1 MEYISKSGY
10 FNSNKFAR
18 IYLESIQEII
28 GIHGLNAVLNYAS
41 LPEFVNNLPPDNLE
55 KKFDFS
61 YFGAINQALEDIYGV
76 RSGRGLAFRVGKT
89 SFADMLR
96 EYGDL
101 AGIGDSGFK
110 VLPLRKK
117 MRFGLEAMAR
127 LFSEG
132 SDQLTSLAE
141 DGQVFR
147 YQVKHCPVCWGRSE
161 EKDPVCYYLA
171 GLLEESLNWVS
182 GGKDFNVQ
190 ETRCIARGDDVCEF
204 VIQKQPAG

>member
-1 MEYISKSGY
+1 MEHITKSGY

-18 IYLESIQEII
+18 IFLESIQEIT
-28 GIHGLNAVLNYAS
+28 GIHGLNAILNYAS
-41 LPEFVNNLPPDNLE
+41 LTEFVNNLPPDNLE

-61 YFGAINQALEDIYGV
+61 DFGAINQALEDFYGV
-76 RSGRGLAFRVGKT
+76 RGGRGLAFRIGRT

-101 AGIGDSGFK
+101 AGIGDNAFK

-117 MRFGLEAMAR
+117 MKFGLEAMAA

-132 SDQLTSLAE
+132 SDQLTYLEE
-141 DGQVFR
+141 DDQVFR
-147 YQVKHCPVCWGRSE
+147 YQVRRCPVCWGRNE
-161 EKDPVCYYLA
+161 EQAPVCYYLS
-171 GLLEESLNWVS
+171 GLLKESLNWVS

-190 ETRCIARGDDVCEF
+190 ETKCIAMGDDICEF
-204 VIQKQPAG
+204 VIEKQPVR